1 MPGGQ
6 HGGDMI
12 FYRFH
17 EKEGPRVVITNDIT
31 GANLPKVGSGWKAD
45 GQTVVKEGGARRL
58 GVDAGEIIETIDRE
72 GFFMG
77 SVHDA

>member
-1 MPGGQ
+1 MSNGAV
-6 HGGDMI
+6 MI

-31 GANLPKVGSGWKAD
+31 GATLPKVGNGWKAD
-45 GQTVVKEGGARRL
+45 GQTEVREGGAQRL
-58 GVDAGEIIETIDRE
+58 GTDPREIIDTIERD
-72 GFFMG
+72 GFFLG